1 MVASSLVASLLG
13 GEVTGYPGAGCML
26 FYSVLSNSKLEEA
39 WIVNKK
45 MDSLFAFFVVE
56 LSQKSLVILK
66 ILLSL
71 AYEVLQ

>member
-1 MVASSLVASLLG
+1 
-13 GEVTGYPGAGCML
+13 ML
-26 FYSVLSNSKLEEA
+26 FDRVLSNSKLEEA

-45 MDSLFAFFVVE
+45 MDCLFAFVVVE

-71 AYEVLQ
+71 AYEVLE

>member
-1 MVASSLVASLLG
+1 
-13 GEVTGYPGAGCML
+13 ML
-26 FYSVLSNSKLEEA
+26 FDSVLSNSKLEEA

-71 AYEVLQ
+71 AYEVLEQRFLLN

>member
-1 MVASSLVASLLG
+1 
-13 GEVTGYPGAGCML
+13 ML
-26 FYSVLSNSKLEEA
+26 FDSVLSNSKLEEA
-39 WIVNKK
+39 WIFNKK
-45 MDSLFAFFVVE
+45 MDSLLSFFVVE

>member
-1 MVASSLVASLLG
+1 MARSFLGGEFAG